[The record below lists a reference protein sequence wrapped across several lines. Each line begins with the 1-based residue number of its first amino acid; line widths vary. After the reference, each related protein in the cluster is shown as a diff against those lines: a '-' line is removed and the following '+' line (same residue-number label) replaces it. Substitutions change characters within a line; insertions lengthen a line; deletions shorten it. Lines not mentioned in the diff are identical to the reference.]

1 MSSKT
6 SPAITSPL
14 HPPVGTLIDGG
25 SLELVEVLGVG
36 GYGVVYRAVDTR
48 QPAGQKSYAVKCLVA
63 SGYQT
68 PRQRQI
74 HIREIALHQLASA
87 HPGVVTLH
95 RVVEQGAHTY
105 IIMDYAPDHDLFT
118 QILHSCR
125 YLGDDALIKEVFL
138 QLLDAVE
145 YCHSLGIYH
154 RDLKPENILCFD
166 DGLRIAITD
175 FGLATTDK
183 LSDEFRTGSV
193 YHMSPE
199 CQGGEF
205 APTGNYSP
213 MFNDIWSLGIILLN
227 LATGRNPWKSA
238 TPSDPTF
245 QAYLHD
251 PMGFLPTV
259 LPISPEVNDILV
271 RMLDVDWRERSTLR
285 EVRYAIEEITNFY
298 SDGVVFE
305 GSMARCPWESG
316 MDIDSASSGTN
327 PEDIGP
333 QSPTAE
339 VFPKEADTQLGSHW
353 SKDSTSDIV
362 FATQSLAQESSYG
375 IPWTNYSSCGATWAY
390 ESPVSSDSE
399 PDHFRMDV
407 FERSSTPSSV
417 QTAETSLPPT
427 PNHFDTS
434 FGSKPIKPELR
445 STLLINTN
453 ISKPRIYDASAS
465 MTSYS
470 TGTSIMH
477 TAIEYDPYSS
487 MFFIN
492 SPISP
497 GKLVVMPD
505 SAITAVGEDKDMTSP
520 SVWSASSATQTSS
533 LSSYSDSSASS
544 SLAGEDLRFLRSR
557 TPSPEPDVQ
566 WTSFPAQVQSL
577 QAQQCQLS
585 PSMSTQITDVL
596 PHSRPNH
603 TFLFAFKHPHPAAAA
618 VAANT
623 TSASGTR
630 TSSANDN
637 GATGHKPNT
646 LSRLAIKLFPRAP
659 SPSTPSSTS
668 DSTVS
673 RGCATTE
680 ASYSPFAR
688 RQTPSP
694 TPHAAA
700 WGQSSM
706 AASNKTGS
714 TFQQEH
720 NVRHAPEKEVQHGSA
735 QHHLRSTRHWYLPGR
750 FRTSAEVN

>member
-6 SPAITSPL
+6 SPAFTSPV

-36 GYGVVYRAVDTR
+36 GYGVAYRAVDTR
-48 QPAGQKSYAVKCLVA
+48 QPAGHKSYAVKCLVA
-63 SGYQT
+63 SGHQT
-68 PRQRQI
+68 SRQRQI

-87 HPGVVTLH
+87 HPGVVSLH

-125 YLGDDALIKEVFL
+125 YLGDDALIKDIFL

-166 DGLRIAITD
+166 DGLRIAVTD

-199 CQGGEF
+199 CQGGDF

-238 TPSDPTF
+238 TPDDPTF
-245 QAYLHD
+245 QAYLRD
-251 PMGFLPTV
+251 PMGFMPTV
-259 LPISPEVNDILV
+259 LPISSEVNEILV
-271 RMLDVDWRERSTLR
+271 GMLEVDWRERSNLR
-285 EVRYAIEEITNFY
+285 EVRYAIEEITSFY

-327 PEDIGP
+327 PEVSGP
-333 QSPTAE
+333 HSPPARSSIPE
-339 VFPKEADTQLGSHW
+339 DVEPRLGSHW

-362 FATQSLAQESSYG
+362 FASQSLAEESSYG
-375 IPWTNYSSCGATWAY
+375 APWTNYSSCGATWAF
-390 ESPVSSDSE
+390 ESPVSSDS
-399 PDHFRMDV
+399 DDNYGMDL
-407 FERSSTPSSV
+407 FDRSSTPSSA
-417 QTAETSLPPT
+417 QTAATSLPAT
-427 PNHFDTS
+427 PNSTDMT
-434 FGSKPIKPELR
+434 FGSRIIKPEQR
-445 STLLINTN
+445 SGLVVNTN
-453 ISKPRIYDASAS
+453 IPRPRIYDASAS

-470 TGTSIMH
+470 TSNSIMH

-487 MFFIN
+487 MFYLN

-497 GKLVVMPD
+497 GKFVIMPD
-505 SAITAVGEDKDMTSP
+505 SAITAVGEDKEMTSP
-520 SVWSASSATQTSS
+520 SAWTASSTTQMSSPSIYSTSS
-533 LSSYSDSSASS
+533 TSS
-544 SLAGEDLRFLRSR
+544 SILSEDLRFSRSR
-557 TPSPEPDVQ
+557 TPSPDADVY

-577 QAQQCQLS
+577 QVQQCQLS
-585 PSMSTQITDVL
+585 PSMSTQITDVS
-596 PHSRPNH
+596 PHSRLTH
-603 TFLFAFKHPHPAAAA
+603 TFISSLKPHHDT
-618 VAANT
+618 T
-623 TSASGTR
+623 TSSSTAHHTSTFSPSTSGP
-630 TSSANDN
+630 N
-637 GATGHKPNT
+637 KPKT
-646 LSRLAIKLFPRAP
+646 LRRFSIKFFPRSSSP
-659 SPSTPSSTS
+659 TSSPSTPDTP
-668 DSTVS
+668 VS
-673 RGCATTE
+673 RGHTATETPH
-680 ASYSPFAR
+680 SPFTR

-694 TPHAAA
+694 TPESAA
-700 WGQSSM
+700 WGQSSV
-706 AASNKTGS
+706 AAPNKGASTIQQDDTGRASDPSN
-714 TFQQEH
+714 
-720 NVRHAPEKEVQHGSA
+720 A
-735 QHHLRSTRHWYLPGR
+735 QHQLRSARHWFIPGR
-750 FRTSAEVN
+750 FRMSTGVN